1 MAVSAKD
8 SKLLE
13 QKALISQLNT
23 AIAAQTELI
32 QSLKKDHEAD
42 REQIQN
48 LLAQVDYLTKKL
60 FGTSSEKMKDVEG
73 QLNLFDEAEQE
84 ADIDLKA
91 PVIRFLS
98 IHARKNVLL
107 RNFLKEFHLGMRLF
121 HFLKMRESVMSVV
134 LPLNL

>member
-1 MAVSAKD
+1 
-8 SKLLE
+8 
-13 QKALISQLNT
+13 
-23 AIAAQTELI
+23 
-32 QSLKKDHEAD
+32 
-42 REQIQN
+42 
-48 LLAQVDYLTKKL
+48 
-60 FGTSSEKMKDVEG
+60 MKDVEG

-91 PVIRFLS
+91 PVIKVPEHTRK
-98 IHARKNVLL
+98 KNVLL